1 MERKKFLS
9 GFVCG
14 IALTL
19 CLEMFTICGNQAGWF
34 DRLYQTSNGS
44 EKITNAQRRHT
55 LQKLGVL
62 EKYIDKFYLND
73 LTADAYEDGLYKGLI
88 SGLHDKYAAY
98 YNKEEYESINAMNEG
113 KYVGIGCAISYDKE
127 TNLFTVIKVYEGS
140 PAEES
145 GMKTGDELITI
156 DGKKLAGKTLNDVVA
171 FIKGEEGTKVK
182 IGVRHESSD
191 EVTELE
197 ATRKEVETKTVS
209 YTMLE
214 NRVGYIAV
222 SGFKDTTV
230 KQFNDAV
237 DILQKEDMKGLILD
251 VRNNG
256 GGALSAV
263 VKMTD
268 RLLKKGLIVYTRD
281 KSDKGE
287 DYYAEDK
294 KELDLPMVLLVN
306 ENSASASEVFA
317 GALKDHKKATL
328 VGTRTYGKGIVQ
340 SIYSLGDGSAVKLTT
355 SKYYTPNGYNIHEVG
370 IEPDIK
376 VEMNKNYHLDEEV
389 SESSPDVKKDNQLQ
403 AAIAC
408 MKSKMGG

>member
-9 GFVCG
+9 GFLCG

-19 CLEMFTICGNQAGWF
+19 CLGTFLVYGNQLGWF
-34 DRLYQTSNGS
+34 DWLYQTSKGS
-44 EKITNAQRRHT
+44 EKITNAQRRHA

-88 SGLHDKYAAY
+88 SSLDDKYAAY

-113 KYVGIGCAISYDKE
+113 KYVGIGCSVTFDKE
-127 TNLFTVIKVYEGS
+127 TGVFTIIKPYEGS
-140 PAEES
+140 PADEA
-145 GMKTGDELITI
+145 GMKSGDELVSVDGESIT
-156 DGKKLAGKTLNDVVA
+156 GKNLSDVVA
-171 FIKGEEGTKVK
+171 LIKGEEGTKVK
-182 IGVRHESSD
+182 VGVRRGSSN
-191 EVTELE
+191 EILELE
-197 ATRKEVETKTVS
+197 VTRKEVETKTVS
-209 YTMLE
+209 YAMLE
-214 NRVGYIAV
+214 NQIGYVAI

-230 KQFNDAV
+230 NQFNEAIDALEK
-237 DILQKEDMKGLILD
+237 DNMKGLILD

-256 GGALSAV
+256 GGALTAV

-281 KSDKGE
+281 KYGKGD

-317 GALKDHKKATL
+317 GALKDHKMATL

-340 SIYSLGDGSAVKLTT
+340 SIYSLSDGSAVKLTT

-370 IEPDIK
+370 IEPDIT
-376 VEMNKNYHLDEEV
+376 VEMNKDYNATEDDITEG
-389 SESSPDVKKDNQLQ
+389 PDLEKDNQLQ
-403 AAIAC
+403 AAISC
-408 MKSKMGG
+408 MKEKLK